1 MEIILLERIEKLGQM
16 GDVVK
21 VKPGYAR
28 NFLLPQG
35 KALRA
40 NKSNLER
47 FETEK
52 AQREADN
59 LSRRSEAE
67 TEAGKMDK
75 LAVSMVRAASEMGQ
89 LFGSVT
95 SRDIADAVTEAGF
108 TITRNQVVMEKAI
121 KTLGLHDTRVR
132 LHPEVSVTVTVN
144 VARSLDEAKTQ
155 LETGVAVTGMMDDDD
170 DDLDAGYEA
179 AEDAA
184 ADEAPSTPL
193 LTRHRPKRL
202 PLRMARKAEQA
213 FCHHL
218 PQTDMEK
225 PGSAPAFLYAKRRDR
240 SLRGFF
246 DLSPHSTAFT

>member
-1 MEIILLERIEKLGQM
+1 MEIILLERVEKLGQM

-40 NKSNLER
+40 NKANLER

-52 AQREADN
+52 SQREATN
-59 LSRRSEAE
+59 LAQRSEAE
-67 TEAGKMDK
+67 TEAAKMEN

-95 SRDIADAVTEAGF
+95 SRDIADAVTDAGF
-108 TITRNQVVMEKAI
+108 TIARTQVLMEKSI

-132 LHPEVSVTVTVN
+132 LHPEVTITVTVN

-155 LETGVAVTGMMDDDD
+155 LETGVAVTGMIDDDD
-170 DDLDAGYEA
+170 DMEDDYAPAAREEAPAEEA
-179 AEDAA
+179 AAE
-184 ADEAPSTPL
+184 EAP
-193 LTRHRPKRL
+193 
-202 PLRMARKAEQA
+202 AEGDDA
-213 FCHHL
+213 
-218 PQTDMEK
+218 
-225 PGSAPAFLYAKRRDR
+225 
-240 SLRGFF
+240 
-246 DLSPHSTAFT
+246 

>member
-1 MEIILLERIEKLGQM
+1 MEIILLERVEKLGQM

-40 NKSNLER
+40 NKNNLER

-67 TEAGKMDK
+67 TEAGKMDG

-95 SRDIADAVTEAGF
+95 SRDIAEAVTEAGF

-121 KTLGLHDTRVR
+121 KTLGLHDTRLR

-155 LETGVAVTGMMDDDD
+155 LETGVAVTGMINDDDD
-170 DDLDAGYEA
+170 DDMDAGYEA
-179 AEDAA
+179 EAA
-184 ADEAPSTPL
+184 AEAATEEAASEEAPAEEAPAEEAPAEEAAAEESDEA
-193 LTRHRPKRL
+193 
-202 PLRMARKAEQA
+202 
-213 FCHHL
+213 
-218 PQTDMEK
+218 
-225 PGSAPAFLYAKRRDR
+225 
-240 SLRGFF
+240 
-246 DLSPHSTAFT
+246 